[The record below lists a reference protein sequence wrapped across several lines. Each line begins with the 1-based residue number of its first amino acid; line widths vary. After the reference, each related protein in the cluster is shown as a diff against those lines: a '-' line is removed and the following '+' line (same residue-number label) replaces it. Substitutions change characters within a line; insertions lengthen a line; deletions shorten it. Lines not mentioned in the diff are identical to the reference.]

1 VKRLV
6 KRIAGIVLAS
16 IVAWAWAL
24 GMGAPKDIFLTHWFW
39 VIAVVAVIAFVIVTV
54 VEWQVNREMARWDK

>member
-1 VKRLV
+1 MKRLV

-39 VIAVVAVIAFVIVTV
+39 VIAIVAVIAFVIVS
-54 VEWQVNREMARWDK
+54 NDSWD